1 MDFEERKQFRRR
13 QTIKVLLAEAGMVIS
28 VIAIVVVATL
38 AAMGFFVTR
47 EGTIEQSG
55 LVQVHSLPTGA
66 TAEVDGSV
74 LFSRTNLS
82 KSLAAGEHYIKLS
95 RDGYD
100 SWEKAIR
107 MSAGML
113 LRLYYPRLFLL
124 NRQPEVALQLGKNLE
139 FYQPSIDRSYILYA
153 DEDSTKWKLVNVKDG
168 TPRVSDLDLNEILPG
183 VVENKFLGKV
193 ESLRWSANGDNVLT
207 KVSYEGKS
215 EWILVNLRDTKRSL
229 NLTKT
234 FGLEFTQIEMVDN
247 SATTLYAL
255 EKQHLRRINVGDQAI
270 SRVLLENVVQFA
282 NYRANLVYLMQI
294 PAQGDRVAQRVIGCY
309 RDGEDGG
316 VTLHEVP
323 EGAKVNI
330 ALSRYYDEDYLAY
343 IVDNNLAVYYGALP
357 NYREDATQIDTSTL
371 KTLIGSNK
379 LDFIADNMS
388 LSPEG
393 EFFLA
398 TSGSKYLVVDF
409 EMGDTTTYEAQS
421 ATSVSWLD
429 DSMLVNIEN
438 GVMQVWDFDYTNRRE
453 LVRYVPADTKVE
465 LASVTTKSAAPLA
478 QYPAIIASNEDY
490 LYYVVSANTG
500 LVLMRERIRN

>member
-13 QTIKVLLAEAGMVIS
+13 QAIKVFLAEAGMVVS
-28 VIAIVVVATL
+28 VIAIVIVATL

-55 LVQVHSLPTGA
+55 LVQIHSLPTGA
-66 TAEVDGSV
+66 TTEVDGNV

-82 KSLAAGEHYIKLS
+82 KSLAAGEHQIKLS

-100 SWEKAIR
+100 GWEKTIR

-113 LRLYYPRLFLL
+113 VRLYYPRLFLL
-124 NRQPEVALQLGKNLE
+124 DRQPEVALQLGKNLE

-153 DEDSTKWKLVNVKDG
+153 DEDSVKWKLVNVKDS
-168 TPRVSDLDLNEILPG
+168 TPRAVELDLSEVLPG
-183 VVENKFLGKV
+183 VVENKFLGKF
-193 ESLRWSANGDNVLT
+193 EFLRWSVNGDNVLT
-207 KVSYEGKS
+207 KVSYDGKS

-270 SRVLLENVVQFA
+270 SRVLLENVVRFA
-282 NYRANLVYLMQI
+282 NYRSNLVYLMQI
-294 PAQGDRVAQRVIGCY
+294 PAQGDRTAQRVVGCY
-309 RDGEDGG
+309 RDGEGGG
-316 VTLHEVP
+316 VMLHEVP
-323 EGAKVNI
+323 EGAKVSI

-343 IVDNNLAVYYGALP
+343 TVDGSLAVYYGTLP

-371 KTLIGSNK
+371 KTLIGNNK
-379 LDFIADNMS
+379 LDFAPEDMS

-398 TSGSKYLVVDF
+398 TSGNKYLIVDL
-409 EMGDTTTYEAQS
+409 EMGDAATYEAQN
-421 ATSVSWLD
+421 AVSTNWLD

-438 GVMQVWDFDYTNRRE
+438 GVMKAWDFDYTNQRE
-453 LVRYVPADTKVE
+453 LVRYVSDNTKVE
-465 LASVTTKSAAPLA
+465 LMPVTTKSTAPLV